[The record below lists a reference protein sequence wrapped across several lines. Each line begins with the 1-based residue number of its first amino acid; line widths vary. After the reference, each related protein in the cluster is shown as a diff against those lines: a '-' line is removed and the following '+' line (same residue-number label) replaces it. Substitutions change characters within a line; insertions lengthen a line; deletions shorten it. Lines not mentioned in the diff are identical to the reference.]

1 MNLIKK
7 IKTRWNITSNFQFVV
22 IMIVFAITGSLSL
35 FVSRPLLSKLGVNP
49 TDLSLW
55 LYYPLRIMLI
65 FTIYHI
71 VIVIIGTIFG
81 QFDFFWRLEKKMLRR
96 IGFRRFFKKDNLD

>member
-7 IKTRWNITSNFQFVV
+7 IKARWNITSNFQFVV

-96 IGFRRFFKKDNLD
+96 IGFRRFFKKDNHD

>member
-7 IKTRWNITSNFQFVV
+7 IKTRWNITSNFQFIV

-35 FVSRPLLSKLGVNP
+35 FVSRPLLSQLGVNP

-55 LYYPLRIMLI
+55 LYYPLRIILI

-96 IGFRRFFKKDNLD
+96 IGFKRFFKKDNLD

>member
-7 IKTRWNITSNFQFVV
+7 IKTRWNITSNFQFIV

-55 LYYPLRIMLI
+55 LYYPLRIILI

-96 IGFRRFFKKDNLD
+96 IGFKRFFKKDNLD